1 MPAAADPPDWFREI
15 DHTGDIGIA
24 VTASSLP
31 QLFERAAAGMFWVL
45 TDPATIQT
53 PEGTPITVDG
63 RDREA
68 LMVRWLSELNYRHT
82 VDDVLYG
89 AFEVESIED
98 TDDHLTLAATV
109 RGEPIDPAR
118 HTVYTEIK
126 AITFHGM
133 EIEETDDGW
142 TVQVIFD
149 M

>member
-1 MPAAADPPDWFREI
+1 MPDSPDWLREI
-15 DHTGDIGIA
+15 DHTGDIGIR
-24 VTASSLP
+24 VTAPTLP
-31 QLFERAAAGMFWVL
+31 ALFERAATGTFHVL
-45 TDPATIQT
+45 TDLSAVQPTT
-53 PEGTPITVDG
+53 ETTVTVEG

-82 VDDVLYG
+82 VDRRLFC
-89 AFEVESIED
+89 AFSVAAIEE
-98 TDDHLTLAATV
+98 TDDGLHLTGTAQ
-109 RGEPIDPAR
+109 GEPIDPDR

-133 EIEETDDGW
+133 NIQHTDAGW